1 MATGG
6 FRAPNTATDFL
17 EEWKAKR
24 EKMRA
29 KMLGELAVSGSS
41 TGSGSNTVA
50 TTSSVVAARK
60 NNNETVSRRVVGAS
74 SSSSEL
80 NNNGNPDRGVSSTFN
95 CVSVSSQ
102 SMVRSPSSSALR
114 KIEDDPQQA
123 PAGRGAD
130 PAGGNL
136 AKKVQSQPEK
146 LPGTPQAEGTGNV
159 CSESDKESTPSPAA
173 SSKGKEKSKSSG
185 PSARK
190 GKGQIDK
197 RKLREKRRST
207 GVVNIPCESPDEFD
221 DDNSEHKERT
231 RENTLT
237 QQNTVQNEVLA
248 SDPSPA
254 HLLQDTPRAV
264 TSKYKSS
271 AAPVPDDEVPGNS
284 KYSARTDRTG
294 HTRNNREQNPSGTV
308 PGRGLEK
315 IIEELERELAKER
328 QESAQLMKAH
338 QDKDE
343 LIGKLKEEIDLLNR
357 DLDDIEDENEQLK
370 HENKTLLKVVGQ
382 LTR

>member
-29 KMLGELAVSGSS
+29 KMLGELAASGSS
-41 TGSGSNTVA
+41 TGSGSSTTVT
-50 TTSSVVAARK
+50 TTSAVLAAK
-60 NNNETVSRRVVGAS
+60 NNNETVSRRVVGS
-74 SSSSEL
+74 SNEL
-80 NNNGNPDRGVSSTFN
+80 NNNGNPDRGVSTTFN
-95 CVSVSSQ
+95 CVSVSSH
-102 SMVRSPSSSALR
+102 SMARSPSSSAVR
-114 KIEDDPQQA
+114 RIEDDPQQA
-123 PAGRGAD
+123 SACRGAD

-136 AKKVQSQPEK
+136 KKVQPQPEK
-146 LPGTPQAEGTGNV
+146 LPGTPQADGTGNV
-159 CSESDKESTPSPAA
+159 CSESDKDSTPSPAA
-173 SSKGKEKSKSSG
+173 SSKGKEKSKSAG

-197 RKLREKRRST
+197 RKIREKRRST
-207 GVVNIPCESPDEFD
+207 GVVNIPYESPDEFD
-221 DDNSEHKERT
+221 DDSSEQKERK

-254 HLLQDTPRAV
+254 HLLQDTPRAA

-271 AAPVPDDEVPGNS
+271 AAPVPDEEVPGNS

-294 HTRNNREQNPSGTV
+294 HSRHNREQNPPGTV
-308 PGRGLEK
+308 PARGLEK

-328 QESAQLMKAH
+328 QESAQLLKAH

-343 LIGKLKEEIDLLNR
+343 LIEKLKEEIDLLNR

>member
-123 PAGRGAD
+123 AAGRGAD

-136 AKKVQSQPEK
+136 AKKVQSHPEK
-146 LPGTPQAEGTGNV
+146 LPGTPQAEVIGNV

-264 TSKYKSS
+264 TSKYK
-271 AAPVPDDEVPGNS
+271 
-284 KYSARTDRTG
+284 RTDRTG
-294 HTRNNREQNPSGTV
+294 HTRHNREQNPSGTV
-308 PGRGLEK
+308 PARGLEK

-328 QESAQLMKAH
+328 QESAQLLKAH

-382 LTR
+382 LTRFGNRYDSGIKHCQLCD

>member
-123 PAGRGAD
+123 AAGRGAD

-207 GVVNIPCESPDEFD
+207 GVVNIPCEVGFHFSQE
-221 DDNSEHKERT
+221 
-231 RENTLT
+231 
-237 QQNTVQNEVLA
+237 
-248 SDPSPA
+248 
-254 HLLQDTPRAV
+254 QDIP
-264 TSKYKSS
+264 
-271 AAPVPDDEVPGNS
+271 
-284 KYSARTDRTG
+284 
-294 HTRNNREQNPSGTV
+294 
-308 PGRGLEK
+308 
-315 IIEELERELAKER
+315 
-328 QESAQLMKAH
+328 
-338 QDKDE
+338 
-343 LIGKLKEEIDLLNR
+343 
-357 DLDDIEDENEQLK
+357 
-370 HENKTLLKVVGQ
+370 
-382 LTR
+382 